1 MTAAL
6 SAHQAIWRM
15 RRPGVTDG
23 RRAHGKCHEKPV
35 RWLLIGMGLALC
47 LARHAAQASEAGVTD
62 TEILIGQPTPLTGP
76 LADMAPD
83 ILNASKALFESVNDR
98 GGIYGR
104 KLRLLPLDDGYV
116 VDNTVKLVN
125 HMIDKE
131 PVFALMNL
139 TGTSNVAAV
148 LPLLESVRPPL
159 PLVAPFTGADLV
171 RVPPIHHVFNVRASY
186 GDEAEKIVQH
196 LTTIGTQRIAV
207 LWSNNGFGKD
217 GLVGVQKALE
227 KRGKTVYASAPIEQ
241 NASDTDKA
249 VAALHDRRPQAI
261 IMLTAGAPTVRFIKA
276 YNKVSKGMQF
286 YTLSVM
292 GNQSTLRALGAD
304 GVGVVV
310 STVVPFPWD
319 LTHPLAR
326 EYRAAMQ
333 KSGFGSN
340 LSFLGFE
347 SYINA
352 KILVEGLRMAGK
364 ELSRKKFIDSLA
376 SMKSLNLGGFLVSFG
391 RNSRQGSHYVGL
403 TIVSPGEK
411 FTK

>member
-1 MTAAL
+1 M
-6 SAHQAIWRM
+6 SMQS
-15 RRPGVTDG
+15 
-23 RRAHGKCHEKPV
+23 
-35 RWLLIGMGLALC
+35 RWLLPCVGLALC
-47 LARHAAQASEAGVTD
+47 LGLGGAHATEAGVTD
-62 TEILIGQPTPLTGP
+62 TEILIGQPAPITGP
-76 LADMAPD
+76 LAALAPD
-83 ILNASKALFESVNDR
+83 ILNASKALFDGVNEK
-98 GGIYGR
+98 GGIHGR
-104 KLRLLPLDDGYV
+104 KLRTLTMDDGYV
-116 VDNTVKLVN
+116 VENTVKVVN

-131 PVFALMNL
+131 PVFALMNM

-148 LPLLESVRPPL
+148 LPLLEKTSPPL
-159 PLVAPFTGADLV
+159 PLVAPFTGADLI

-217 GLVGVQKALE
+217 GLAGVQRALE
-227 KRGKTVYASAPIEQ
+227 KRGMKVYADAPIEQ
-241 NASDTDKA
+241 NASDTNKA
-249 VAALHDRRPQAI
+249 VAALYDTRPEVI
-261 IMLTAGAPTVRFIKA
+261 VMITAGAPTVSFIKA
-276 YNKVSKGMQF
+276 YNKVRKGMQF

-292 GNQSTLRALGAD
+292 GNQATLRALGAD

-319 LTHPLAR
+319 VTHPLAR

-333 KSGFGSN
+333 KAGFASSI
-340 LSFLGFE
+340 SFLGFE

-352 KILVEGLRMAGK
+352 KVLVEGLRLAGK
-364 ELSRKKFIDSLA
+364 DLNRKKFVDALA
-376 SMKSLNLGGFLVSFG
+376 SMRRLDMGGFAVGFAKD
-391 RNSRQGSHYVGL
+391 SRQGSRFVGL